1 MEDLISPWDSF
12 SAGELQQLLLCSPAE
27 QGANLAAEQHLVVAA
42 SQPCCCSTGIP
53 ADTPCGSNASHTP
66 KPQGLHSVGVG
77 CTGAVGV
84 GDHVQMMATT
94 SVTHPR
100 SSYTHVWSW
109 TWWWVASC
117 PSVAQVLAPHRSQPT
132 GEKNSQSYM
141 FHNEVPAQQNSGL
154 NTQIQYT
161 PVYPDRS
168 RPGPRL
174 N

>member
-1 MEDLISPWDSF
+1 M
-12 SAGELQQLLLCSPAE
+12 LLCSPAE

-42 SQPCCCSTGIP
+42 SQSCCCSTGIP
-53 ADTPCGSNASHTP
+53 ADTRGQQCLTHCTTTGAT
-66 KPQGLHSVGVG
+66 QCWCGLHRGSGG
-77 CTGAVGV
+77 RGR
-84 GDHVQMMATT
+84 VQMMATT